1 MVGSTQS
8 TSGPTF
14 VLNTIVADILGEI
27 ADELEKADDV
37 NATAQK
43 MLQKIAIE
51 HKRVVFNGDN
61 YTDEWVKEAAKRG
74 LPNIRATVDSL
85 KTIMDKENVNVFKK
99 HNVLS
104 EAELAAR
111 TEVLTILPGPLSE
124 AELSRRLS
132 DVNSAAIM
140 KVGRHLQKIKRVIGN
155 LGLTQFSYYVERAS
169 LKEQK
174 VLTLAN
180 APEVAPYFSMI
191 LVAKGEDPWL

>member
-1 MVGSTQS
+1 MSEQRL
-8 TSGPTF
+8 P
-14 VLNTIVADILGEI
+14 
-27 ADELEKADDV
+27 
-37 NATAQK
+37 AQK
-43 MLQKIAIE
+43 AYDIAAETISSYLE
-51 HKRVVFNGDN
+51 IGKDVVVLCEGDPFF
-61 YTDEWVKEAAKRG
+61 YGSFMYLHSRLSGKYKTEIIPGVSSLTTCAAVANR
-74 LPNIRATVDSL
+74 P
-85 KTIMDKENVNVFKK
+85 
-99 HNVLS
+99 
-104 EAELAAR
+104 LAAR

-155 LGLTQFSYYVERAS
+155 LGLTKFSYYVERAS

-174 VLTLAN
+174 VLKLAD